1 MNPDARIRA
10 WTRGIVLV
18 TIGLLGGTL
27 LRVAQLKTLPPDR
40 LDGAMGSRTSTS
52 AELAAR
58 GRILDRRGRVLA
70 KSVVGHRLFVD
81 PVTLFRKGKD
91 KIREGLKND
100 PQALPTDPFHEAAA
114 ALGSALGRSPEEIER
129 TLRARSDDR
138 YVVLDTDLTESELE
152 AVRSLKLDG
161 LGIETKPVRE
171 YPQGSVAAGIVGKV
185 GFEHKGL
192 AGIELAQ
199 EARLHARDGKLTFL
213 RDVQRNVL
221 HIDDERFVAPDD
233 GEDVRLSIDL
243 VLQDISERRLAEA
256 VRQYN
261 AGGGRLVAM
270 DPESGDILS
279 MVDILRKRPGWAEVT
294 DDPSR
299 RIHRA
304 LGRNRNLTDPYE
316 PGSTFKPFVWAA
328 ATECG
333 IFNPE
338 TRVPTPANGPYRTA
352 FGRAIRDVKYY
363 GPVSWKTVL
372 AKSLNSGMAI
382 AGERMSFE
390 QMRELVVDRY
400 GFGAPTAVGLPGETA
415 GLVTAPAAWS
425 KYTQTSVAMGHE
437 IAVTPVQMVRAFSA
451 FCNGGLLPTLRIAL
465 LPGPD
470 GRVMA
475 TPRTPVVPAAIALE
489 TREAMEG
496 VLTEGTGRKAQSALY
511 RMFGKS
517 GTAQLPKPAGQGK
530 GYLEDR
536 YVSSFIAGAPFDHP
550 RIVVL
555 CVIDDPDRKHGHF
568 GGSIAGPVV
577 RDVIDESLQYLGVK
591 PDQLANRRSAILASG
606 TDLPPDAKDRVAA
619 ALELTSELDGD
630 LAAES
635 APDAPDAAPAPRA
648 ANAWRPSSTAQGI
661 SPASTSGNRPAAART
676 SR

>member
-1 MNPDARIRA
+1 
-10 WTRGIVLV
+10 
-18 TIGLLGGTL
+18 
-27 LRVAQLKTLPPDR
+27 
-40 LDGAMGSRTSTS
+40 
-52 AELAAR
+52 
-58 GRILDRRGRVLA
+58 
-70 KSVVGHRLFVD
+70 
-81 PVTLFRKGKD
+81 
-91 KIREGLKND
+91 
-100 PQALPTDPFHEAAA
+100 
-114 ALGSALGRSPEEIER
+114 
-129 TLRARSDDR
+129 
-138 YVVLDTDLTESELE
+138 
-152 AVRSLKLDG
+152 
-161 LGIETKPVRE
+161 
-171 YPQGSVAAGIVGKV
+171 
-185 GFEHKGL
+185 
-192 AGIELAQ
+192 
-199 EARLHARDGKLTFL
+199 
-213 RDVQRNVL
+213 
-221 HIDDERFVAPDD
+221 
-233 GEDVRLSIDL
+233 
-243 VLQDISERRLAEA
+243 
-256 VRQYN
+256 
-261 AGGGRLVAM
+261 
-270 DPESGDILS
+270 
-279 MVDILRKRPGWAEVT
+279 
-294 DDPSR
+294 
-299 RIHRA
+299 
-304 LGRNRNLTDPYE
+304 
-316 PGSTFKPFVWAA
+316 
-328 ATECG
+328 
-333 IFNPE
+333 
-338 TRVPTPANGPYRTA
+338 
-352 FGRAIRDVKYY
+352 
-363 GPVSWKTVL
+363 
-372 AKSLNSGMAI
+372 
-382 AGERMSFE
+382 
-390 QMRELVVDRY
+390 
-400 GFGAPTAVGLPGETA
+400 
-415 GLVTAPAAWS
+415 
-425 KYTQTSVAMGHE
+425 MGHE

-530 GYLEDR
+530 GYFEDR

-648 ANAWRPSSTAQGI
+648 ANAWRPSNTAQGI